1 MPRKRR
7 THSREFKA
15 RVALDA
21 LKEQSTLAEL
31 GSKYNIH
38 PNQIT
43 KWKREARQSL
53 PEVFG
58 TAQGT
63 LDDKDKLVTDLYEQ
77 LGRAQMELAWLQK
90 KLAQF

>member
-7 THSREFKA
+7 TYSREFKA
-15 RVALDA
+15 RVALEA
-21 LKEQSTLAEL
+21 LKEQHTLAEL
-31 GSKYNIH
+31 ASKHNVH

-63 LDDKDKLVTDLYEQ
+63 DVDQERLIADLYEQ

-90 KLAQF
+90 KLKQL